1 MKTEISKI
9 NTYINFAIKS
19 GDCVFGVDKIL
30 KTKPYLIIYHESL
43 ANNSLNKIK
52 TKLHDVLI
60 VMLNEVFDA
69 FVDKD
74 IKVLAICNKNLANA
88 CIEILRLKGLLGG
101 ITVE

>member
-1 MKTEISKI
+1 
-9 NTYINFAIKS
+9 
-19 GDCVFGVDKIL
+19 
-30 KTKPYLIIYHESL
+30 
-43 ANNSLNKIK
+43 
-52 TKLHDVLI
+52 
-60 VMLNEVFDA
+60 MLNEVFDA